1 MGLQDDV
8 LALLSSSLLLPSLSS
23 LHCPRITLDARS
35 LGCAGGCGLGR
46 GRTVHGVHAT
56 GPLKFDASI
65 DENRRRM
72 KVADHSARRVQ
83 LDRGLGANVPV
94 DDAAANDDRGNV
106 NFCVHLGA
114 LADDESVVAL
124 NLSAK
129 DAVDADPPFE
139 SELAVE
145 FGAASEQGRNLGGRD
160 LLFHSD
166 GPTRHRGPRATEGWI
181 CQRSPE
187 ARILPLRRMKLR
199 TRKMGL
205 PGAHRLAIAFLAGMF
220 VVTPA
225 MKARAHGGDAATGSS
240 KKEATNP
247 FRGSTFT
254 FDQSITTQTADVG
267 TTPQTYAPLY
277 ELWFSFR
284 PRYSFDEH
292 WALRGRF
299 DYSKQLTNNQQAGD
313 YLTTKN
319 QADVFGDI
327 WTDFFYA
334 TKLDS
339 LWPGTT
345 VLGGVRAIWP
355 TSQVSQA
362 NGTYVT
368 LGVIGDVA
376 HTFELKGEDAPVLNN
391 VRFRIGLQY
400 QHAFTEA
407 TTPTYYGN
415 FAYTREDVDDHS
427 FVSDQIG
434 GQTLVN
440 HRLVTILEGALQ
452 VTPKLSVLADG
463 ILIDNWHYSPTANQ
477 CIATTM
483 GCAPLQVG
491 NDQQFTEDTWLLLDV
506 DYALFDEVD
515 LGLGYYNLANALGP
529 DGQRRGLWGT
539 DNIWWSPDARFFFD
553 VTANL
558 DAIFDDARNHKY
570 SIQQAAQDARR
581 RGLGF

>member
-1 MGLQDDV
+1 
-8 LALLSSSLLLPSLSS
+8 
-23 LHCPRITLDARS
+23 
-35 LGCAGGCGLGR
+35 
-46 GRTVHGVHAT
+46 
-56 GPLKFDASI
+56 LKFDTAI
-65 DENRRRM
+65 DEDGRRM
-72 KVADHSARRVQ
+72 KITDHSAGRVE
-83 LDRGLGANVPV
+83 LDRGLGANVPLH
-94 DDAAANDDRGNV
+94 DAAAHDDGGNV

-114 LADDESVVAL
+114 LADDESVIAL

-129 DAVDADPPFE
+129 DAVDADPSFE
-139 SELAVE
+139 SELPVE
-145 FGAASEQGRNLGGRD
+145 FGAASEQGRNLGGGD

-181 CQRSPE
+181 CQPSPE
-187 ARILPLRRMKLR
+187 ARMLRRRRMKLVHS
-199 TRKMGL
+199 L
-205 PGAHRLAIAFLAGMF
+205 PVLPFHSPRFVRRLAIAFLVGGL
-220 VVTPA
+220 VVTSA
-225 MKARAHGGDAATGSS
+225 VKARAHGGDSATVSS
-240 KKEATNP
+240 SKEATNP
-247 FRGSTFT
+247 LRGSAFT
-254 FDQSITTQTADVG
+254 FDQSITTQTADIG

-292 WALRGRF
+292 WALRGRL

-327 WTDFFYA
+327 WTDLVYT

-339 LWPGTT
+339 WWTGTT
-345 VLGGVRAIWP
+345 VLGGVRALWP

-362 NGTYVT
+362 AGTYVT
-368 LGVIGDVA
+368 LGVIGQA
-376 HTFELKGEDAPVLNN
+376 MHTFELKGEDAPVLNN
-391 VRFRIGLQY
+391 VRFRIALAY

-415 FAYTREDVDDHS
+415 FAYTREDVDDES
-427 FVSDQIG
+427 FVSDQIS

-440 HRLVTILEGALQ
+440 HRLSTVLEGALQ
-452 VTPKLSVLADG
+452 VTPKLSVVADG
-463 ILIDNWHYSPTANQ
+463 VMIDNWHYSPTANQ
-477 CIATTM
+477 CVATTT
-483 GCAPLQVG
+483 GCASIQTG
-491 NDQQFTEDTWLLLDV
+491 NDQQFVEDTWLLLDV

-515 LGLGYYNLANALGP
+515 VGLGYYNLANALGP
-529 DGQRRGLWGT
+529 DGQRRGLWGI

-581 RGLGF
+581 RGMGL

>member
-1 MGLQDDV
+1 
-8 LALLSSSLLLPSLSS
+8 
-23 LHCPRITLDARS
+23 
-35 LGCAGGCGLGR
+35 
-46 GRTVHGVHAT
+46 
-56 GPLKFDASI
+56 
-65 DENRRRM
+65 M
-72 KVADHSARRVQ
+72 KIADHSARRVQ
-83 LDRGLGANVPV
+83 LNRRLGANVPV
-94 DDAAANDDRGNV
+94 HDAAANDDRGNV

-114 LADDESVVAL
+114 LADDERVVAL

-145 FGAASEQGRNLGGRD
+145 FGAASEQGRNLGGGD

-205 PGAHRLAIAFLAGMF
+205 PGAHRLAIAFLAGLI
-220 VVTPA
+220 VVAPA
-225 MKARAHGGDAATGSS
+225 TKARAHGGDAATVSS
-240 KKEATNP
+240 SKEATNP
-247 FRGSTFT
+247 FRGSAFT
-254 FDQSITTQTADVG
+254 FDQSITTQTADIG

-284 PRYSFDEH
+284 PRYWFDEH

-327 WTDFFYA
+327 WTDLIYT

-345 VLGGVRAIWP
+345 VLGGVRALWP

-362 NGTYVT
+362 AGTYVT
-368 LGVIGDVA
+368 LGVVGDVG
-376 HTFELKGEDAPVLNN
+376 HTFTLRGEDAPVLNS
-391 VRFRIGLQY
+391 VRFRIALSY

-415 FAYTREDVDDHS
+415 FAYTREDVDDQS
-427 FVSDQIG
+427 FISDQIS

-440 HRLVTILEGALQ
+440 HRLATILEGALR
-452 VTPKLSVLADG
+452 VTPKLSVVADG
-463 ILIDNWHYSPTANQ
+463 VLIDNWHYAPTPNQ
-477 CIATTM
+477 CIATTT
-483 GCAPLQVG
+483 GCAQIPTG
-491 NDQQFTEDTWLLLDV
+491 NDQQFIEDTWLLLDV
-506 DYALFDEVD
+506 DYALLDEVD
-515 LGLGYYNLANALGP
+515 LGFGYYNLANALGP

-581 RGLGF
+581 RGMGF